1 VVFDVATSVT
11 CSASSGT
18 ECHSVF
24 HPAVEDTP
32 VDLTYSEADEQFRA
46 DFRSWLDGNLPGE
59 WREPGF
65 WSSVEEFEGFRLRR
79 DWEAAKARAGF
90 AGIQWPKE
98 YGGRGG
104 THAQKAIYDEEM
116 VRYRAPQTV
125 NSLGLTF
132 LAPTVMSIGTE
143 EHKRDIIK
151 PLLFNEVIW
160 CQGFSEP
167 NAGSDLAA
175 LQTRAESDGDEYVIN
190 GQKIWTSNALH
201 ADKMFGLFRTSTEDK
216 KHRGITMIL
225 VDLRNPDGSF
235 APGIDIRPLK
245 QMSGARDFG
254 EVFFTDVR
262 VPKSNVIGTEGA
274 GWNVAMLLLSFERGS
289 SAMPQ
294 YTGFRREVDDIIDV
308 SKRLGR
314 DGDPLLRQQIANSVV
329 ELECLKYHSLHI
341 LTQVEQGKEL
351 GAASS
356 MTKLQWSETH
366 QDIGEL
372 FTDVA
377 GLHHLYGDSDLGL
390 ADLQHSFLWSRS
402 ETIWGGSSQVQRN
415 IVAEHLLGLPR

>member
-1 VVFDVATSVT
+1 M
-11 CSASSGT
+11 
-18 ECHSVF
+18 
-24 HPAVEDTP
+24 
-32 VDLTYSEADEQFRA
+32 DLTYSDADEQFRTE
-46 DFRSWLDGNLPGE
+46 FRGWLDANLPLE

-65 WSSVEEFEGFRLRR
+65 WGRQGDEGFELRR
-79 DWEAAKARAGF
+79 SWEAEKAKAGF

-104 THAQKAIYDEEM
+104 TPAQRAIYDEEM
-116 VRYRAPQTV
+116 VRYRAPITV

-132 LAPTVMSIGTE
+132 LAPTIMVIGSE
-143 EHKRDIIK
+143 EQKREIIK
-151 PLLFNEVIW
+151 PLLHNDVIW

-175 LQTRAESDGDEYVIN
+175 LQCRAVADGDEFVIN
-190 GQKIWTSNALH
+190 GQKIWTSQATH

-216 KHRGITMIL
+216 KHRGITMLI
-225 VDLRNPDGSF
+225 VDLKQSDGSP
-235 APGIDIRPLK
+235 APGVEVRPLK
-245 QMSGARDFG
+245 QMSGALDFG

-262 VPKSNVIGTEGA
+262 VPKTNIIGQEGA
-274 GWNVAMLLLSFERGS
+274 GWDVAMLLLSFERGA

-294 YTGFRREVDDIIDV
+294 YTGFRRELDDIIGLAKD
-308 SKRLGR
+308 LGR
-314 DGDPLLRQQIANSVV
+314 DRDPLLRQRIASSIV
-329 ELECLKYHSLHI
+329 ELECLKYHSLHV

-377 GLHHLYGDSDLGL
+377 GLNHQLTDNGHGDLL
-390 ADLQHSFLWSRS
+390 RSFLWSRS

-415 IVAEHLLGLPR
+415 IVAERVLGLPR

>member
-1 VVFDVATSVT
+1 
-11 CSASSGT
+11 
-18 ECHSVF
+18 
-24 HPAVEDTP
+24 
-32 VDLTYSEADEQFRA
+32 VDLTYSEADEQFRTE
-46 DFRSWLDGNLPGE
+46 FRAWLDDNLPMQ
-59 WREPGF
+59 WRVPGF
-65 WSSVEEFEGFRLRR
+65 WVKQDEDEGFRMRR
-79 DWEAAKARAGF
+79 EWEADKARAGF

-104 THAQKAIYDEEM
+104 TDAQRAIYDEEM
-116 VRYRAPQTV
+116 VRYNAPTTV
-125 NSLGLTF
+125 NALGLSF
-132 LAPTVMSIGTE
+132 LAPTVMAIGSDE
-143 EHKRDIIK
+143 QKRDIIK
-151 PLLFNEVIW
+151 PLLYNEVIW

-167 NAGSDLAA
+167 NAGSDLAG

-225 VDLRNPDGSF
+225 LDLRNPDGSF

-245 QMSGARDFG
+245 QMSGALDFG

-262 VPKSNVIGTEGA
+262 VPKTSILGQEGA
-274 GWNVAMLLLSFERGS
+274 GWDVAMLLLSFERGA

-294 YTGFRREVDDIIDV
+294 YTGFRREVDSIVDLA
-308 SKRLGR
+308 KKLGR
-314 DGDPLLRQQIANSVV
+314 DGDPMLRQKIASSVV
-329 ELECLKYHSLHI
+329 ELECLRYHSLHV

-377 GLHHLYGDSDLGL
+377 GLHHQYSEDEFDLGEL
-390 ADLQHSFLWSRS
+390 RHSFMWSRS

-415 IVAEHLLGLPR
+415 IVAERLLGLPR